1 MKIIETISNTRLLI
15 LMTALLMVSGISAF
29 MTLPRAEDPVIIN
42 RYANITT
49 SFPGA
54 SAERV
59 ETLVTEVIENKLRE
73 LSEVKLVSSTSRP
86 SVSIVTLELN
96 DTITEPEPVW
106 SQARDKL
113 SDIESILPA
122 GAQSPDLDSDHT
134 YAFTTIASLTWSGAG
149 EPDRLTLGRYAKEL
163 AKRLRT
169 LSGTEFVDE
178 YGMPQEEIQI
188 SLRTADAAALGRSS
202 ANIAESLEGADAK
215 NSAGELVSAY
225 SRFGLEIKSELDSIE
240 RIKQVPIATDSK
252 GHIIRMED
260 IASVKRGEKT
270 PQDQIAII
278 DGEPGVIVAA
288 RMHPDLRVDN
298 WTSRANAL
306 IGKFEQELPSN
317 VKVTVLFNQQGYT
330 ETRLDD
336 LGKSLM
342 IGFGLI
348 LIVLFVTL
356 GVRAAIL
363 VAISL
368 PLTSL
373 LTLSIMKMT
382 GVPINQMS
390 VTGLIVALGIM
401 VDNAVVMV
409 DTIQAYR
416 LKGQQRA
423 EATMN
428 ALKHLWVPLLGST
441 LTTVLAFAPIILM
454 PGASGE
460 FVGGIAITVSFS
472 LIGSYIISHTL
483 IAGLATKLLP
493 KQLSDVDKKGQH
505 HWYMTGLRI
514 PALTRWFSSSVRFG
528 VTHPIITIALVL
540 LVPFTGYW
548 SMSQLT
554 EQFFPPSDR
563 DMFEIQVYMPPQA
576 SIYATKNTSEKI
588 DDIIHRYPEVERIDW
603 LVGANFPSFYYNLQA
618 RQNNAPYFSQA
629 MVKTENFDQANTL
642 IPQLQKVLDEEV
654 PEAQILVRKLNQGP
668 PFTAPVELRVYGEN
682 LDTLKAIG
690 EDVRLIL
697 AGVPHVTHTRE
708 TLQPG
713 TPKVWL
719 KVDEDTAKLNG
730 ISLNQF
736 AGMLQTTLTGR
747 ESGSVI
753 EGSESVPIRVRV
765 ADEARENLVHLSNIR
780 LPISS
785 DVYST
790 GINVST
796 LAELELT
803 TSRGAITRR
812 NGQRVNTIEGYIE
825 AGVLPQTVLNEFQ
838 KRLASYEMPSGYTIG
853 FGGESAERDN
863 SVNSLISNVAVV
875 VVLMVLV
882 VVMSFNSFRM
892 SSIIFMV
899 AGLAGG
905 LGLLSVW
912 IFGYPFGFTVII
924 AMLGIAGLAINAA
937 IVILTELK
945 LDKEASSGNVDAV
958 VEAVMSCTRHI
969 SSTTITTVG
978 GFMPLIIAGGG
989 FWPPFAVAI
998 VGGTVLTTLISFYF
1012 VPVVYHLMTRN
1023 QRKPSR
1029 LKRHNCFLI

>member
-54 SAERV
+54 SAERI

-86 SVSIVTLELN
+86 GVSIVTLELN

-122 GAQSPDLDSDHT
+122 GSHSPDLDSDHT

-240 RIKQVPIATDSK
+240 RIKQVPIATDSN

-629 MVKTENFDQANTL
+629 MVKTENFDQANAL

-765 ADEARENLVHLSNIR
+765 ADEARENLAHLSNIR

-838 KRLASYEMPSGYTIG
+838 KRLENYQMPSGYTIG

-1023 QRKPSR
+1023 QRKTMTTQAA
-1029 LKRHNCFLI
+1029 

>member
-54 SAERV
+54 SAERI

-86 SVSIVTLELN
+86 GVSIVTLELN

-122 GAQSPDLDSDHT
+122 GSHSPDLDSDHT

-240 RIKQVPIATDSK
+240 RIKQVPIATDSN

-629 MVKTENFDQANTL
+629 MVKTENFDQANAL

-765 ADEARENLVHLSNIR
+765 ADDARENLAHLSNIR
-780 LPISS
+780 LPINS

-838 KRLASYEMPSGYTIG
+838 KRLESYQMPSGYTIG

-958 VEAVMSCTRHI
+958 VDAVMSCTRHI

-1023 QRKPSR
+1023 QRKT
-1029 LKRHNCFLI
+1029 IATQAA

>member
-29 MTLPRAEDPVIIN
+29 MTMPRAEDPVIIN

-86 SVSIVTLELN
+86 GVSIVTLELN
-96 DTITEPEPVW
+96 DVITEPEPVW

-122 GAQSPDLDSDHT
+122 GSHSPDLDSDHT
-134 YAFTTIASLTWSGAG
+134 YAFTTITALTWSGAG

-240 RIKQVPIATDSK
+240 RIKQVPIATDSN

-306 IGKFEQELPSN
+306 ISRFEQELPSN
-317 VKVTVLFNQQGYT
+317 IQVNVLFNQQGYT

-629 MVKTENFDQANTL
+629 MVKTENFDQANAL
-642 IPQLQKVLDEEV
+642 IPELQKVLDKEV
-654 PEAQILVRKLNQGP
+654 PQAQILVRKLNQGP

-736 AGMLQTTLTGR
+736 ASMLQTTLTGR

-765 ADEARENLVHLSNIR
+765 ADDARENLAHLSNIR

-785 DVYST
+785 EVYST

-838 KRLASYEMPSGYTIG
+838 KRLADYEMPSGYTIG

-945 LDKEASSGNVDAV
+945 LDKQASSGNVDAV

-1012 VPVVYHLMTRN
+1012 VPVVYHLMTKN
-1023 QRKPSR
+1023 QSKTVVEPTA
-1029 LKRHNCFLI
+1029 

>member
-86 SVSIVTLELN
+86 GVSIVTLELN

-122 GAQSPDLDSDHT
+122 GSHSPDLDSDHT

-169 LSGTEFVDE
+169 LTGTEFVDE

-270 PQDQIAII
+270 PQDQIAIV
-278 DGEPGVIVAA
+278 DGETGVIVAA

-618 RQNNAPYFSQA
+618 RQNNASYFSQA
-629 MVKTENFDQANTL
+629 MVKTENFDQANAL
-642 IPQLQKVLDEEV
+642 IPELQKVLDNEV

-1012 VPVVYHLMTRN
+1012 VPVVYHLMTKN
-1023 QRKPSR
+1023 QRKKVVIASA
-1029 LKRHNCFLI
+1029 

>member
-86 SVSIVTLELN
+86 GVSIVTLELN
-96 DTITEPEPVW
+96 DVITEPEPVW

-122 GAQSPDLDSDHT
+122 GSHSPDLDSDHT
-134 YAFTTIASLTWSGAG
+134 YAFTTITALTWSGAG

-240 RIKQVPIATDSK
+240 RIKQVPIATDSN

-306 IGKFEQELPSN
+306 ISRFEQELPSN
-317 VKVTVLFNQQGYT
+317 IQVNVLFNQQGYT

-472 LIGSYIISHTL
+472 LIGSYVISHTL

-629 MVKTENFDQANTL
+629 MVKTENFDQANAL
-642 IPQLQKVLDEEV
+642 IPELQKVLDKEV
-654 PEAQILVRKLNQGP
+654 PQAQILVRKLNQGP

-765 ADEARENLVHLSNIR
+765 ADDARENLAHLSNIR

-785 DVYST
+785 EVYST

-838 KRLASYEMPSGYTIG
+838 KRLADYEMPSGYTIG

-945 LDKEASSGNVDAV
+945 LDKQASSGNVDAV

-1012 VPVVYHLMTRN
+1012 VPVVYHLMTKN
-1023 QRKPSR
+1023 QRKTVVEPTA
-1029 LKRHNCFLI
+1029 

>member
-225 SRFGLEIKSELDSIE
+225 SRFGLEIESELDSIE
-240 RIKQVPIATDSK
+240 RIKQVPIATDSN

-629 MVKTENFDQANTL
+629 MVKTENFDQANAL

-765 ADEARENLVHLSNIR
+765 ADDARENLAHLSNIR

-838 KRLASYEMPSGYTIG
+838 KRLESYQMPSGYTIG

-1012 VPVVYHLMTRN
+1012 VPVVYHLMTKN
-1023 QRKPSR
+1023 QRKT
-1029 LKRHNCFLI
+1029 IATQAA

>member
-86 SVSIVTLELN
+86 GVSIVTLELN

-122 GAQSPDLDSDHT
+122 GSHSPDLDSDHT

-240 RIKQVPIATDSK
+240 RIKQVPIATDSN

-629 MVKTENFDQANTL
+629 MVKTENFDQANAL
-642 IPQLQKVLDEEV
+642 IPQLQKMLDEEV

-765 ADEARENLVHLSNIR
+765 ADEARENLAHLSNIR

-838 KRLASYEMPSGYTIG
+838 KRLESYQMPSGYTIG

-945 LDKEASSGNVDAV
+945 LDEEASSGNVDAV

-1012 VPVVYHLMTRN
+1012 VPVVYHLMTKN
-1023 QRKPSR
+1023 QRKT
-1029 LKRHNCFLI
+1029 IATQAA

>member
-113 SDIESILPA
+113 SDIESTLPA
-122 GAQSPDLDSDHT
+122 GAHSPDLDSDHT

-215 NSAGELVSAY
+215 NSAGELVGAY
-225 SRFGLEIKSELDSIE
+225 SRFGLEIESELDSIE
-240 RIKQVPIATDSK
+240 RIKQVPIATDSN

-260 IASVKRGEKT
+260 IASVKRGEKK

-306 IGKFEQELPSN
+306 ISKFEQELPSN

-416 LKGQQRA
+416 LKGQHRA

-493 KQLSDVDKKGQH
+493 KQFSDVDKKGQH

-629 MVKTENFDQANTL
+629 MVKTENFDQANAL
-642 IPQLQKVLDEEV
+642 IPELQKVLDNEV

-765 ADEARENLVHLSNIR
+765 ANDARENLAHLSNIR

-838 KRLASYEMPSGYTIG
+838 KRLESYEMPSGYTIG

-945 LDKEASSGNVDAV
+945 LDEQASSGNVDAV

-1012 VPVVYHLMTRN
+1012 VPVVYHLMTKN
-1023 QRKPSR
+1023 QRK
-1029 LKRHNCFLI
+1029 KVVTATA

>member
-86 SVSIVTLELN
+86 GVSIVTLELN

-113 SDIESILPA
+113 SDIDSILPA
-122 GAQSPDLDSDHT
+122 GSHSPDLDSDHT

-215 NSAGELVSAY
+215 NSAGELVSSY

-240 RIKQVPIATDSK
+240 RIKQVPIATDSN

-629 MVKTENFDQANTL
+629 MVKTENFDQANAL

-765 ADEARENLVHLSNIR
+765 ADDARENLAHLSNIR

-838 KRLASYEMPSGYTIG
+838 KRLESYQMPSGYTIG

-958 VEAVMSCTRHI
+958 VDAVMSCTRHI

-1012 VPVVYHLMTRN
+1012 VPVVYHLMTKN
-1023 QRKPSR
+1023 QRKT
-1029 LKRHNCFLI
+1029 IATQAA

>member
-86 SVSIVTLELN
+86 GVSIVTLELN

-240 RIKQVPIATDSK
+240 RIKQVPIATDSN

-588 DDIIHRYPEVERIDW
+588 DDIIHRYLEVERIDW

-629 MVKTENFDQANTL
+629 MVKTENFDQANAL

-945 LDKEASSGNVDAV
+945 LDEQASSGNVDAV

-1012 VPVVYHLMTRN
+1012 VPVVYHLMTKN
-1023 QRKPSR
+1023 QRKT
-1029 LKRHNCFLI
+1029 IATQAA

>member
-86 SVSIVTLELN
+86 GVSIVTLELN

-122 GAQSPDLDSDHT
+122 GSHSPDLDSDHT
-134 YAFTTIASLTWSGAG
+134 YAFTTITALTWSGAG

-306 IGKFEQELPSN
+306 ISRFEQELPSN
-317 VKVTVLFNQQGYT
+317 IQVNVLFNQQGYT

-342 IGFGLI
+342 IGFVLI

-493 KQLSDVDKKGQH
+493 EQLSDVDKKGQH

-576 SIYATKNTSEKI
+576 SVYATKNTSEKI

-629 MVKTENFDQANTL
+629 MVKTENFDQANAL
-642 IPQLQKVLDEEV
+642 IPELQKVLDKEV
-654 PEAQILVRKLNQGP
+654 PQAQILVRKLNQGP

-765 ADEARENLVHLSNIR
+765 ADDAREDLSHLSNIR

-945 LDKEASSGNVDAV
+945 LDKQASSGNVDAV

-1012 VPVVYHLMTRN
+1012 VPVVYHLMTKN
-1023 QRKPSR
+1023 QRKTVVEPTA
-1029 LKRHNCFLI
+1029 

>member
-122 GAQSPDLDSDHT
+122 GAHSPDLDSDHT

-225 SRFGLEIKSELDSIE
+225 SRFGLEIQSELDSIE
-240 RIKQVPIATDSK
+240 RIKQVPIATDSN

-260 IASVKRGEKT
+260 IASVRRGEKT

-306 IGKFEQELPSN
+306 IEKFQQELPSN
-317 VKVTVLFNQQGYT
+317 IDVTVLFNQQGYT

-472 LIGSYIISHTL
+472 LIGSYVISHTL

-576 SIYATKNTSEKI
+576 SIYATKNTSENI

-629 MVKTENFDQANTL
+629 MVKTENFAQANAL
-642 IPQLQKVLDEEV
+642 IPELQKVLDEEV

-736 AGMLQTTLTGR
+736 ASMLQTTLTGR

-765 ADEARENLVHLSNIR
+765 ADEARENLAHLSNIR

-785 DVYST
+785 EVYST

-838 KRLASYEMPSGYTIG
+838 KRLESYQMPSGYTIG

-1012 VPVVYHLMTRN
+1012 VPVVYHLMTKN
-1023 QRKPSR
+1023 QRK
-1029 LKRHNCFLI
+1029 KVVTATA

>member
-86 SVSIVTLELN
+86 GVSIVTLELN
-96 DTITEPEPVW
+96 DVITEPEPVW

-122 GAQSPDLDSDHT
+122 GSHSPDLDSDHT
-134 YAFTTIASLTWSGAG
+134 YAFTTITALTWSGAG

-240 RIKQVPIATDSK
+240 RIKQVPIATDSN

-306 IGKFEQELPSN
+306 ISRFEQELPSN
-317 VKVTVLFNQQGYT
+317 IQVNVLFNQQGYT

-588 DDIIHRYPEVERIDW
+588 DDIIHRSPEVERIDW

-629 MVKTENFDQANTL
+629 MVKTENFDQANAL
-642 IPQLQKVLDEEV
+642 IPELQKVLDKEV
-654 PEAQILVRKLNQGP
+654 PQAQILVRKLNQGP

-765 ADEARENLVHLSNIR
+765 ADDARENLAHLSNIR

-803 TSRGAITRR
+803 TSRDAITRR

-838 KRLASYEMPSGYTIG
+838 KRLESYEIPSGYTIG

-945 LDKEASSGNVDAV
+945 LDKQASSGNVDAV

-1012 VPVVYHLMTRN
+1012 VPVVYHLMTKN
-1023 QRKPSR
+1023 QSKTVVEPTA
-1029 LKRHNCFLI
+1029 

>member
-1 MKIIETISNTRLLI
+1 MKIIEIISNTRLLI

-86 SVSIVTLELN
+86 GVSIVTLELN

-122 GAQSPDLDSDHT
+122 GSHSPDLDSDHT

-215 NSAGELVSAY
+215 NSAGELVSDY

-240 RIKQVPIATDSK
+240 RIKQVPIATDSN

-505 HWYMTGLRI
+505 HWYMTGLKI
-514 PALTRWFSSSVRFG
+514 PALTRWFSFSVRFG

-629 MVKTENFDQANTL
+629 MVKTENFDQANAL
-642 IPQLQKVLDEEV
+642 IPELQKVLDKEV
-654 PEAQILVRKLNQGP
+654 PQAQILVRKLNQGP

-765 ADEARENLVHLSNIR
+765 ADDAREDLSHLSNIR

-945 LDKEASSGNVDAV
+945 LDKQASSGNVDAV

-1012 VPVVYHLMTRN
+1012 VPVVYHLMTKN
-1023 QRKPSR
+1023 QRKKVVTPTA
-1029 LKRHNCFLI
+1029 

>member
-86 SVSIVTLELN
+86 GVSIVTLELN

-122 GAQSPDLDSDHT
+122 GSHSPDLDSDHT
-134 YAFTTIASLTWSGAG
+134 YAFTTIASLTWSGSG

-240 RIKQVPIATDSK
+240 RIKQVPIATDSN

-288 RMHPDLRVDN
+288 RMHPNLRVDN

-629 MVKTENFDQANTL
+629 MVKTENFDQANAL
-642 IPQLQKVLDEEV
+642 IPELQKVLDEEV

-765 ADEARENLVHLSNIR
+765 ADEARENLAHLSNIR

-838 KRLASYEMPSGYTIG
+838 KRLENYQMPSGYTIG

-958 VEAVMSCTRHI
+958 VDAVMSCTRHI

-1012 VPVVYHLMTRN
+1012 VPVVYHLMTKN
-1023 QRKPSR
+1023 QRKTVVEPTT
-1029 LKRHNCFLI
+1029 

>member
-1 MKIIETISNTRLLI
+1 MKIIEIISNTRLLI

-86 SVSIVTLELN
+86 GVSIVTLELN

-122 GAQSPDLDSDHT
+122 GAHSPDLDSDHT
-134 YAFTTIASLTWSGAG
+134 YAFTTIASLTWSGSG

-240 RIKQVPIATDSK
+240 RIKQVPIATDSN

-629 MVKTENFDQANTL
+629 MVKTENFEQANAL
-642 IPQLQKVLDEEV
+642 IPELQKVLDKEV
-654 PEAQILVRKLNQGP
+654 PQAQILVRKLNQGP

-765 ADEARENLVHLSNIR
+765 ADDAREDLSHLSNIR

-838 KRLASYEMPSGYTIG
+838 KRLAGYEMPSGYTIG

-945 LDKEASSGNVDAV
+945 LDKQASSGNVDAV

-1012 VPVVYHLMTRN
+1012 VPVVYHLMTKN
-1023 QRKPSR
+1023 QRKTVIEPTA
-1029 LKRHNCFLI
+1029 

>member
-86 SVSIVTLELN
+86 GVSIVTLELN

-122 GAQSPDLDSDHT
+122 GSHSPDLDSDHT
-134 YAFTTIASLTWSGAG
+134 YAFTTIASLTWSGSG

-588 DDIIHRYPEVERIDW
+588 DDIIHRHPEVERIDW

-629 MVKTENFDQANTL
+629 MVKTENFDQANAL

-765 ADEARENLVHLSNIR
+765 ADEARENLAHLSNIR

-838 KRLASYEMPSGYTIG
+838 KRLENYQMPSGYTIG

-912 IFGYPFGFTVII
+912 TFGYPFGFTVII

-1023 QRKPSR
+1023 QRKSMTTQAA
-1029 LKRHNCFLI
+1029 

>member
-122 GAQSPDLDSDHT
+122 GSLSPDLDSDHT

-225 SRFGLEIKSELDSIE
+225 SRFGLEIESELDSIE
-240 RIKQVPIATDSK
+240 RIKQVPIATDSN

-576 SIYATKNTSEKI
+576 SIYATKNTSKKI

-629 MVKTENFDQANTL
+629 MVKTENFDQANAL

-765 ADEARENLVHLSNIR
+765 ADDARENLAHLSNIR

-838 KRLASYEMPSGYTIG
+838 KRLESYQMPSGYTIG

-1023 QRKPSR
+1023 QRKT
-1029 LKRHNCFLI
+1029 IAIQAA

>member
-225 SRFGLEIKSELDSIE
+225 SRFGLEIKSELGSIE

-270 PQDQIAII
+270 PQDQIAIV

-629 MVKTENFDQANTL
+629 MVKTENFDQANAL

-765 ADEARENLVHLSNIR
+765 ADEARESLAHLSNIR

-785 DVYST
+785 EVYST

-838 KRLASYEMPSGYTIG
+838 KRLASYQMPSGYTIG

-945 LDKEASSGNVDAV
+945 LDEQASSGNVDAV

-1023 QRKPSR
+1023 QRKT
-1029 LKRHNCFLI
+1029 IATQAA

>member
-86 SVSIVTLELN
+86 GVSIVTLELN
-96 DTITEPEPVW
+96 DVITEPEPVW

-122 GAQSPDLDSDHT
+122 GSHSPDLDSDHT
-134 YAFTTIASLTWSGAG
+134 YAFTTITALTWSGAG

-240 RIKQVPIATDSK
+240 RIKQVPIATDSN

-306 IGKFEQELPSN
+306 INRFEQELPSN
-317 VKVTVLFNQQGYT
+317 IQVNVLFNQQGYT

-629 MVKTENFDQANTL
+629 MVKTENFDQANAL
-642 IPQLQKVLDEEV
+642 IPELQKVLDKEV
-654 PEAQILVRKLNQGP
+654 PQAQILVRKLNQGP

-765 ADEARENLVHLSNIR
+765 ADDARENLAHLSNIR

-785 DVYST
+785 EVYST

-838 KRLASYEMPSGYTIG
+838 KRLESYEMPSGYTIG

-945 LDKEASSGNVDAV
+945 LDKQASSGNVDAV

-1012 VPVVYHLMTRN
+1012 VPVVYHLMTKN
-1023 QRKPSR
+1023 QRKTVVEPTA
-1029 LKRHNCFLI
+1029 

>member
-1 MKIIETISNTRLLI
+1 MKIIEIISNTRLLI

-86 SVSIVTLELN
+86 GVSIVTLELN

-122 GAQSPDLDSDHT
+122 GAHSPDLDSDHT

-215 NSAGELVSAY
+215 NSAGELVSDY

-240 RIKQVPIATDSK
+240 RIKQVPIATDSN

-423 EATMN
+423 EATIN

-629 MVKTENFDQANTL
+629 MVKTENFEQANTL
-642 IPQLQKVLDEEV
+642 IPELQKVLDKEV
-654 PEAQILVRKLNQGP
+654 PQAQILVRKLNQGP

-765 ADEARENLVHLSNIR
+765 ADDARENLAHLSNIR

-838 KRLASYEMPSGYTIG
+838 KRLESYQMPSGYTIG

-945 LDKEASSGNVDAV
+945 LDEQASSGNVDAV

-1023 QRKPSR
+1023 QRKT
-1029 LKRHNCFLI
+1029 IATQAA

>member
-86 SVSIVTLELN
+86 GVSIVTLELN

-122 GAQSPDLDSDHT
+122 GSHSPDLDSDHT

-240 RIKQVPIATDSK
+240 RIKQVPIATDSN

-629 MVKTENFDQANTL
+629 MVKIENFDQANAL

-765 ADEARENLVHLSNIR
+765 ADEARENLAHLSNIR

-838 KRLASYEMPSGYTIG
+838 KRLESYQMPSGYTIG

-912 IFGYPFGFTVII
+912 TFGYPFGFTVII

-945 LDKEASSGNVDAV
+945 LDKEASSGSVDAV
-958 VEAVMSCTRHI
+958 VDAVMSCTRHI

-1012 VPVVYHLMTRN
+1012 VPVVYHLMTKN
-1023 QRKPSR
+1023 QRKT
-1029 LKRHNCFLI
+1029 IATQAA

>member
-86 SVSIVTLELN
+86 GVSIVTLELN
-96 DTITEPEPVW
+96 DVITEPEPVW

-122 GAQSPDLDSDHT
+122 GSHSPDLDSDHT
-134 YAFTTIASLTWSGAG
+134 YAFTTITALTWSGAG

-240 RIKQVPIATDSK
+240 RIKQVPIATDSN

-306 IGKFEQELPSN
+306 ISRFEQELPSN
-317 VKVTVLFNQQGYT
+317 IQVNVLFNQQGYT

-629 MVKTENFDQANTL
+629 MVKTENFDQANAL
-642 IPQLQKVLDEEV
+642 IPELQKVLDKEV
-654 PEAQILVRKLNQGP
+654 PQAQILVRKLNQGP

-682 LDTLKAIG
+682 LDALKAIG

-765 ADEARENLVHLSNIR
+765 ADDARENLAHLSNIR

-785 DVYST
+785 EVYST

-838 KRLASYEMPSGYTIG
+838 KRLESYEMPSGYTIG

-945 LDKEASSGNVDAV
+945 LDEQASSGNVDAV

-1012 VPVVYHLMTRN
+1012 VPVVYHLMTKN
-1023 QRKPSR
+1023 QRKTVVEPTA
-1029 LKRHNCFLI
+1029 

>member
-59 ETLVTEVIENKLRE
+59 ETLVTEVIENNLRE

-86 SVSIVTLELN
+86 GVSIVTLELN

-122 GAQSPDLDSDHT
+122 GSHSPDLDSDHT

-240 RIKQVPIATDSK
+240 RIKQVPIATDSN

-629 MVKTENFDQANTL
+629 MVKTENFDQANAL

-765 ADEARENLVHLSNIR
+765 ADEARENLAHLSNIR

-838 KRLASYEMPSGYTIG
+838 KRLESYQMPSGYTIG

-1012 VPVVYHLMTRN
+1012 VPVVYHLMTKN
-1023 QRKPSR
+1023 QRKT
-1029 LKRHNCFLI
+1029 IATQAA

>member
-1 MKIIETISNTRLLI
+1 MKIIEIISNTRLLI

-86 SVSIVTLELN
+86 GVSIVTLELN

-122 GAQSPDLDSDHT
+122 GAHSPDLDSDHT

-215 NSAGELVSAY
+215 NSAGELVSDY

-240 RIKQVPIATDSK
+240 RIKQVPIATDSN

-642 IPQLQKVLDEEV
+642 IPELQKVLDEEV

-765 ADEARENLVHLSNIR
+765 ADDARENLAHLSNIR

-838 KRLASYEMPSGYTIG
+838 KRLESYQMPSGYTIG

-945 LDKEASSGNVDAV
+945 LDEQASSGNVDAV

-1012 VPVVYHLMTRN
+1012 VPVVYHLMTKN
-1023 QRKPSR
+1023 QRKKVVTPTA
-1029 LKRHNCFLI
+1029 